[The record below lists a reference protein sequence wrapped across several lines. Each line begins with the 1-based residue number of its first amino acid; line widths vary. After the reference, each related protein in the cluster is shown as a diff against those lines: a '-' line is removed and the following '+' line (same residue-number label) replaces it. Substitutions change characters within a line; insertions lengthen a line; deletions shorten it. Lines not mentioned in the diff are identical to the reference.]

1 MRTGVVVMLGGM
13 DGGAL
18 EALLRRALEASALD
32 TLEAALATG
41 RFDTALLLADRA
53 PALPVPRGVTVE
65 VDAPGV
71 PFQYGARL
79 LDATQRAQLD
89 AVLYC
94 GAGSAPL
101 LDAAAL
107 EAFVAPL
114 AAAGEAGACVTNNRF
129 SADLFGLSPA
139 ALLGRLDPPPASDNA
154 VPRRLRDQHGVPV
167 TEPPRTLETQYNL
180 DSPADLIALGLS
192 ARARPRLA
200 GVIAEARAEVGAA
213 QERVQR
219 AARVFIDRTA
229 EVLVAGRVSSRTWQY
244 LESEAACRVRLLAE
258 ERGMQAAGTDA
269 DGSARSLLGQWI
281 AESGVE
287 RAFGEL
293 LPQLCDAAFIDIRP
307 ALVHLGIRP
316 SRHDR
321 FAADLG
327 RADAIEDPALRA
339 LVEAANASPVP
350 VVLGG
355 HSLVGGMVPLLNQ
368 WAWDEHDGVV

>member
-13 DGGAL
+13 DGGPL
-18 EALLRRALEASALD
+18 ESLLRRALEASALD
-32 TLEAALATG
+32 TLELALGTG
-41 RFDTALLLADRA
+41 RFDAALLLADRP
-53 PALPVPRGVTVE
+53 PALAVPAGVTVE
-65 VDAPGV
+65 LDAPGTT
-71 PFQYGARL
+71 FQYGERL
-79 LDATQRAQLD
+79 LETVRAHRLD
-89 AVLYC
+89 ALLYC

-101 LDAAAL
+101 LDGAGL
-107 EAFVAPL
+107 QAFVAPL
-114 AAAGEAGACVTNNRF
+114 LTGGEGVCVTNNRF
-129 SADLFGLSPA
+129 SADLFGLAPA
-139 ALLGRLDPPPASDNA
+139 SLLARLDPPPAADNT
-154 VPRRLRDQHGVPV
+154 VPRRLRDQHGIEV

-180 DSPADLIALGLS
+180 DSPADLLAIGLS
-192 ARARPRLA
+192 GRARPRLA
-200 GVIAEARAEVGAA
+200 QVIAAERLDVD
-213 QERVQR
+213 RVQR

-269 DGSARSLLGQWI
+269 DGTARSLLGQWI
-281 AESGVE
+281 AEAGAE
-287 RAFGEL
+287 RAFGTL
-293 LPQLCDAAFIDIRP
+293 LPELCDAAFIDIRP

-316 SRHDR
+316 SRADR

-368 WAWDEHDGVV
+368 WAWDEHDAGRL